1 MRKSAMAFAG
11 VLAMVGVVGLGF
23 AVSGLASSGGAVG
36 AGAGTSEATTGTTE
50 STTESTTE
58 GPVKTAWRA
67 TLTGGQEIPKPKGV
81 RVGAGGTFD
90 LTLTEDD
97 GAYSVEFKLVL
108 RRLTGRAMAAHIH
121 RGKPGRT
128 GPVLI
133 ALCGPCTS
141 GKQGRASIPKAV
153 VTAMESGAA
162 YVNVHTAKNP
172 TGEIRGQ
179 IKKKP

>member
-1 MRKSAMAFAG
+1 MRKSAMAFLG
-11 VLAMVGVVGLGF
+11 VLTMVGVVGLGF

-36 AGAGTSEATTGTTE
+36 AGAGTSEETTGTTE
-50 STTESTTE
+50 STTE
-58 GPVKTAWRA
+58 GPKKTAWRA

-90 LTLTEDD
+90 VTLTEDN
-97 GAYSVEFKLVL
+97 GAYRVEFKLVF
-108 RRLTGRAMAAHIH
+108 RRLTGKAVAAHIH
-121 RGKPGRT
+121 RGKPGRS

-141 GKQGRASIPKAV
+141 GKQGKASIPKAA
-153 VTAMESGAA
+153 VTAMQSGAA

-172 TGEIRGQ
+172 AGEIRGQ